1 MQRHSFGQTHEV
13 TNQVPPLADYN
24 LFSTDAALSA
34 ALERDGA
41 AWHRDA
47 LLRHGAAL
55 TTPETLALAELANR
69 HTPELSTHSP
79 RGERID
85 ALEFHPAWHELLALL
100 RREGLHA
107 LPFSDPR
114 PGAMAAR
121 CAGYFLHAQIE
132 SGSLCP
138 LTMTF
143 ASIPVLQREPQLFE
157 TLRDKLYARG
167 HDPRDVPLAQKASAM
182 IGMGMTEKQGG
193 SDVRS
198 NQTQARAIAAGG
210 RGGA

>member
-1 MQRHSFGQTHEV
+1 MERHHFGQTHDV

-24 LFSTDAALSA
+24 LFSCDTALSA
-34 ALERDGA
+34 ALERGGA
-41 AWHRDA
+41 GWHRDA

-55 TTPETLALAELANR
+55 TTPDTLALAELANR
-69 HTPELSTHSP
+69 HTPELFTHSP

-85 ALEFHPAWHELLALL
+85 ALEFHPSWHTLLSLL

-107 LPFSDPR
+107 LPFSDPQR
-114 PGAMAAR
+114 GAMVAR

-143 ASIPVLQREPQLFE
+143 ASIPVLQREPALFA
-157 TLRDKLYARG
+157 TLRDKLYRASTIRATCRSRRKR
-167 HDPRDVPLAQKASAM
+167 PR
-182 IGMGMTEKQGG
+182 
-193 SDVRS
+193 
-198 NQTQARAIAAGG
+198 
-210 RGGA
+210 